1 MHWISIIWSLIRRN
15 LRWMGWN
22 LFLAIIPFLLSHWLF
37 RDKPPQH
44 QRSPLWWLVLF
55 VYIAFLP
62 NAPYVL
68 TDVIHLIYDIRTIGS
83 IWEITLVLLPI
94 YLLFMF
100 VGFSAYALSLM
111 NLAVYLKQQG
121 WGHWVRWVELTIHG
135 LCAIGIYL
143 GRFVRL
149 NSWDLVT
156 QFDAVAESVIH
167 DLLGKRPLLVVVI
180 TAIILTALYMT
191 LKPAYLAWGRG
202 YFRDRSNQ
210 PHSTSDNPQIAN
222 DGLELD
228 NF

>member
-1 MHWISIIWSLIRRN
+1 MHWIAIIWSLIRRN
-15 LRWMGWN
+15 LRWMAWN

-37 RDKPPQH
+37 RGKPSQH
-44 QRSPLWWLVLF
+44 RRSPLWWLVLLVF
-55 VYIAFLP
+55 IAFLP

-68 TDVIHLIYDIRTIGS
+68 TDVIHLIYDIRSIGS
-83 IWEITLVLLPI
+83 IWEITLILMPV

-111 NLAVYLKQQG
+111 NLAIYLKQQG
-121 WGHWVRWVELTIHG
+121 WGRWVQGVELVIHG

-156 QFDAVAESVIH
+156 QLDAVAESVID

-202 YFRDRSNQ
+202 YFRDQ
-210 PHSTSDNPQIAN
+210 PRFTNGNPEIVN

-228 NF
+228 NS